1 MALTPSL
8 ALSDAEKLDALR
20 RLDQFR
26 EWRSLDDQR
35 FCLVCGR
42 IITGQKIQVAG
53 GTRGNGPQRLS
64 CPTERCNSIPMDW
77 VLPTNEILAVAKT
90 ARSDE
95 ERNIAPLMV
104 ADRGVE
110 QGLASQLKKLA
121 MRFKLVF

>member
-1 MALTPSL
+1 
-8 ALSDAEKLDALR
+8 
-20 RLDQFR
+20 
-26 EWRSLDDQR
+26 
-35 FCLVCGR
+35 
-42 IITGQKIQVAG
+42 
-53 GTRGNGPQRLS
+53 
-64 CPTERCNSIPMDW
+64 MDW